1 MDVVFSVVCGS
12 PFLLWERL
20 GKWYNFAVG
29 FDRRAMEIGCS
40 VDDCGARRG
49 WRVKWILPSITASVI
64 Y

>member
-29 FDRRAMEIGCS
+29 FDRRAMEIG
-40 VDDCGARRG
+40 VRWMTVLQGEDGG
-49 WRVKWILPSITASVI
+49 
-64 Y
+64 